1 MAIPPPLRVSLQ
13 AIHTQE
19 SCQFAA
25 PPPFRVS
32 LQVFPSGRGGLRC
45 PGDSSIGSS
54 HSPQAL
60 SSCKIVVIV
69 RPIDRLPLPSGL
81 PPLRPASP
89 QACLPSGLSPL
100 RPPLRVSQGSR
111 SQEACEFGGLASL
124 MANYNSKLQR
134 EDKAPTTRPGALQT
148 TTSPKPQRED
158 IAPTT
163 RQSPTKKTH

>member
-1 MAIPPPLRVSLQ
+1 MLTPPLRIFSNVPCTQVTPRRAANWQLPPPQRPSLQAIHTQESCQLAIHPPLRVSLQ

-54 HSPQAL
+54 PSPQAL

-69 RPIDRLPLPSGL
+69 RPIDRLPLPSGIR
-81 PPLRPASP
+81 PLRPASP
-89 QACLPSGLSPL
+89 QACLPSGMPPL
-100 RPPLRVSQGSR
+100 RPLSPQVSPQGLS
-111 SQEACEFGGLASL
+111 
-124 MANYNSKLQR
+124 
-134 EDKAPTTRPGALQT
+134 
-148 TTSPKPQRED
+148 
-158 IAPTT
+158 
-163 RQSPTKKTH
+163 RQSQPGCL